1 MTTWSPSTTKPGYM
15 EKTMVFGAAT
25 IVVYRP
31 TLSKEDRATRES
43 QTRTAL
49 EGAMREYF
57 NRRNHHEHYQPNH

>member
-1 MTTWSPSTTKPGYM
+1 MTTWSPSITKPGYM
-15 EKTMVFGAAT
+15 EKTMVLEAAT

-31 TLSKEDRATRES
+31 ALSNEERAARES

-57 NRRNHHEHYQPNH
+57 NRRNIG

>member
-1 MTTWSPSTTKPGYM
+1 MTTWSLSTTKPGYM
-15 EKTMVFGAAT
+15 EKTMIFGAAT

-31 TLSKEDRATRES
+31 TLSTEDRATRES

-57 NRRNHHEHYQPNH
+57 NRRNIG